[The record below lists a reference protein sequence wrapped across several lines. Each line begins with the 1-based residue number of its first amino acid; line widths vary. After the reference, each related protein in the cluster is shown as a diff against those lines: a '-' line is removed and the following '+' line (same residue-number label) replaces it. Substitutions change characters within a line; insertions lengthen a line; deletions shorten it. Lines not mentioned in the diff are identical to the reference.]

1 MEAAPSHCPLCFGT
15 SWSLTNGVLV
25 CDSCGTQSQV
35 FVEEAQ
41 EFQTGIDD
49 SRYRQRA
56 HRTQSSR
63 VKLDIIPREKSPT
76 AESLQK
82 MLLWYSRCL
91 QHALQEELI
100 VLQTQCGLGAS
111 LSSVVRRIWLANL
124 AESSI
129 LTQNFSRT
137 LEQSFEAPPL
147 QEHETVES
155 SRKPVWRTA
164 LKAAVW
170 KALHPDTMLAVV
182 FLGSW
187 YLREAVSPMDILRWA
202 SDGRLPFLNLPALS
216 AELLQSAHEAGCTLP
231 PSLLQ
236 PTGVMSVQGLV
247 AMAAQIGSRLQMRLP
262 PVNAGALL
270 HRYVQDLALPEEL
283 APAALRLFDIYTSGS
298 PQVWLQDDIFLHPYA
313 HLMAVLLVT
322 LKLCC
327 HLDVP
332 AAPAAQ
338 PPHAPDWQAWA
349 RAILQR
355 SPGPHSFPATALDA
369 AAMSDEDFGAYVEY
383 LRGTLFSG
391 DSVPD
396 GLGEIVKAIKQ
407 KANSGRSQD
416 GTSRQDRER
425 SCIPKIELG
434 ESSCE
439 AETLYRMACVT
450 NASTEHRLGPD
461 YVAVLTACA
470 AHLWLQPSFLHRL
483 VCQLE
488 MNMGKLEA
496 DVPIEPGR

>member
-1 MEAAPSHCPLCFGT
+1 M
-15 SWSLTNGVLV
+15 
-25 CDSCGTQSQV
+25 
-35 FVEEAQ
+35 
-41 EFQTGIDD
+41 
-49 SRYRQRA
+49 
-56 HRTQSSR
+56 
-63 VKLDIIPREKSPT
+63 
-76 AESLQK
+76 
-82 MLLWYSRCL
+82 MLWYSRCL
-91 QHALQEELI
+91 HHALQEELS

-182 FLGSW
+182 FLGIW
-187 YLREAVSPMDILRWA
+187 FLREAVTPMDMLRWA

-216 AELLQSAHEAGCTLP
+216 AELLQSAQEAGCTLP

-270 HRYVQDLALPEEL
+270 HRYIQDLALPEEL
-283 APAALRLFDIYTSGS
+283 APAALRLFDIYMSGS

-332 AAPAAQ
+332 AAQ
-338 PPHAPDWQAWA
+338 PPHAHDWQAWA

-355 SPGPHSFPATALDA
+355 CPGPHSFPATALDA

-383 LRGTLFSG
+383 LQATVFSG
-391 DSVPD
+391 ETVPD

-407 KANSGRSQD
+407 KAISGRSQD
-416 GTSRQDRER
+416 GTNHQGRDK
-425 SCIPKIELG
+425 SCIPKIEFG
-434 ESSCE
+434 GSGCE
-439 AETLYRMACVT
+439 AGTSYRMACVT
-450 NASTEHRLGPD
+450 DASTEHRLGAD

-496 DVPIEPGR
+496 DLATKIGR